1 MHEDI
6 DRKDDE
12 DTSSSAWHQFLS
24 WFHEIIY
31 ERVLLKESN
40 EVDIN
45 VGRAAK
51 LQSIKNELSV
61 SKKNK

>member
-6 DRKDDE
+6 DRKNDE
-12 DTSSSAWHQFLS
+12 DASSSAWHQFLD

-31 ERVLLKESN
+31 ERVLLKESH

-45 VGRAAK
+45 VRYTAK
-51 LQSIKNELSV
+51 LCNIKNESFV
-61 SKKNK
+61 